1 MSRRPTLLAVLAAS
15 SLALAACGG
24 GDAANQTATSEADSA
39 NCPGDVLDVV
49 VSVNQWGDIVQQ
61 LAGDCANVT
70 TIINSTA
77 LDPHDYEPTTGD
89 IASFEG
95 ADLVVVNGADYDHWA
110 SDAVAN
116 LDPEPAVVDAAEV
129 AGVETEE
136 HAEGEEHADE
146 EHAEDEHADED
157 HDHEGHSHGGVN
169 PHLWYSPEY
178 VQETAQAITAEL
190 STLSPD
196 AADYFDER
204 AQAFTE
210 AVQPYDDE
218 LTTLEGLAA
227 GRTYAATETVFDY
240 TAAAIGLTDATP
252 EGYRDAA
259 SNESDPAPS
268 DIAAFEAALADG
280 SIDVLV
286 YNTQTEGSV
295 PEQLRAAAESA
306 GVPVVDVT
314 ESVPDGEDSFVDWQL
329 TQLQSL
335 ADALGGGQ

>member
-1 MSRRPTLLAVLAAS
+1 MPRRPIVLAA
-15 SLALAACGG
+15 LAVSALGLAACGG
-24 GDAANQTATSEADSA
+24 GQANQTATSEANSA

-49 VSVNQWGDIVQQ
+49 VSVSQWGDVVQQ

-70 TIINSTA
+70 TVINSTA

-89 IASFEG
+89 IASFED

-116 LDPEPAVVDAAEV
+116 LDPAPAVVDAAEV
-129 AGVETEE
+129 VGVEGS
-136 HAEGEEHADE
+136 HSDE
-146 EHAEDEHADED
+146 E
-157 HDHEGHSHGGVN
+157 EGHSDEEGDDHGRGSVN

-178 VQETAQAITAEL
+178 VQQTAQAITAEL
-190 STLSPD
+190 QQLSPE
-196 AADYFDER
+196 AADYFTQQAD
-204 AQAFTE
+204 AFTTALE
-210 AVQPYDDE
+210 PYDQE
-218 LTTLEGLAA
+218 LTTLQGLAA
-227 GRTYAATETVFDY
+227 GKTYAATETVFDY
-240 TAAAIGLTDATP
+240 TAAAVGLTDATP

-259 SNESDPAPS
+259 SNESDPSPS
-268 DIAAFEAALADG
+268 DVAAFESALADG

-295 PEQLRAAAESA
+295 PEQLRAAAEST

-314 ESVPDGEDSFVDWQL
+314 ESVPDGDDSFVAWQL
-329 TQLQSL
+329 GQLQQL

>member
-1 MSRRPTLLAVLAAS
+1 VSRRPTVLAVLAAS
-15 SLALAACGG
+15 SLTLAACGG
-24 GDAANQTATSEADSA
+24 GSGNQTATSEADSA

-110 SDAVAN
+110 SDAIAN
-116 LDPEPAVVDAAEV
+116 LDPAPAVVDAAEV
-129 AGVETEE
+129 AGVE
-136 HAEGEEHADE
+136 GEHADD
-146 EHAEDEHADED
+146 EHAEDGGDD
-157 HDHEGHSHGGVN
+157 HGHGSVN
-169 PHLWYSPEY
+169 PHLWYDPTSVTE
-178 VQETAQAITAEL
+178 VAAAVTAEL
-190 STLSPD
+190 SDLSPD
-196 AADYFDER
+196 AADYFAQR
-204 AQAFTE
+204 ATAFTD
-210 AVQPYDDE
+210 AMQPYDAE
-218 LTTLEGLAA
+218 LTTLQSLAA
-227 GRTYAATETVFDY
+227 GKTYAATETVFDY
-240 TAAAIGLTDATP
+240 TAAAVGLTDATP

-259 SNESDPAPS
+259 SNESDPS
-268 DIAAFEAALADG
+268 SGDVAAFEAALADG

-295 PEQLRAAAESA
+295 PEQLRSAAESA

-314 ESVPDGEDSFVDWQL
+314 ESVPDGDDSFVTWQL
-329 TQLQSL
+329 TQLQQL

>member
-1 MSRRPTLLAVLAAS
+1 MPRRPIVLAA
-15 SLALAACGG
+15 LAVSALGLAACGG
-24 GDAANQTATSEADSA
+24 GPGNQTATSEADAA

-49 VSVNQWGDIVQQ
+49 VSVNQWGDVVQQ

-70 TIINSTA
+70 TVINSTA

-89 IASFEG
+89 IASFED

-110 SDAVAN
+110 ADAVAN
-116 LDPEPAVVDAAEV
+116 LDPAPAVVDAAEV
-129 AGVETEE
+129 VGVEGGHAEEDGHSDEEE
-136 HAEGEEHADE
+136 H
-146 EHAEDEHADED
+146 D
-157 HDHEGHSHGGVN
+157 HGSVN

-190 STLSPD
+190 SQLSPD
-196 AADYFDER
+196 AADYFTQQAD
-204 AQAFTE
+204 AFTE
-210 AVQPYDDE
+210 AMAPYEQE

-240 TAAAIGLTDATP
+240 TATAVGLTDATP

-259 SNESDPAPS
+259 SNESDPSPS
-268 DIAAFEAALADG
+268 DVAAFESALADG

-306 GVPVVDVT
+306 GVPVVEVT
-314 ESVPDGEDSFVDWQL
+314 ESVPDGDDSFVAWQL
-329 TQLQSL
+329 GQLQQL